1 MSKSVER
8 RLAVQ
13 MEAPKRSKYN
23 AKKTER
29 DGIVFD
35 SKAEADR
42 YADLKLMA
50 KAGAITDLQF
60 QPRFTL
66 LEGFTRDGKK
76 IRPIEYV
83 ADFAYIEADKIVVED
98 VKGGKATMT
107 EAYKLKRKLFLYRF
121 PEIDFREIVT
131 ERKGKRA

>member
-13 MEAPKRSKYN
+13 MAEPKRPKYN
-23 AKKTER
+23 ARKTTL
-29 DGIVFD
+29 DGITFD

-42 YADLKLMA
+42 YAALKLLV
-50 KAGAITDLQF
+50 KGREITNLQL
-60 QPRFTL
+60 QPSFIL
-66 LEGFTRDGKK
+66 QDSFTRDGKK
-76 IRPIEYV
+76 IRAIEYV

-131 ERKGKRA
+131 DRKGKRA

>member
-1 MSKSVER
+1 
-8 RLAVQ
+8 
-13 MEAPKRSKYN
+13 MEASKRPKYN
-23 AKKTER
+23 ARKITV

-35 SKAEADR
+35 SQAEADR
-42 YADLKLMA
+42 YADLKLLV
-50 KAGAITDLQF
+50 KGREITNLQL
-60 QPRFTL
+60 QPSFIL
-66 LEGFTRDGKK
+66 QDSFTRDGKK
-76 IRPIEYV
+76 IRAIEYV